1 MGKGEVIRFLSSI
14 GVDTRFVSILEDAI
28 LINNLRFSRFSRK
41 REEVFKKNYPS
52 IKVVRSKIFQM
63 ICSRVS
69 RVLSDE
75 LEPHQRILVEEGD
88 DPLSYTL
95 YAVLEPYTRKYG
107 VSLVSGGEFDFIAC
121 PLTLDHIIADAIGEM
136 INGKPIR
143 GPPREDD
150 RGRLLYP
157 LSRVPVA
164 WIERWLR
171 TGSIKI
177 TGDDVIEEFIG
188 FFEEILP
195 EFRENMLKS
204 LNYIRE
210 KGII

>member
-107 VSLVSGGEFDFIAC
+107 VSLVSGENLI
-121 PLTLDHIIADAIGEM
+121 
-136 INGKPIR
+136 
-143 GPPREDD
+143 
-150 RGRLLYP
+150 
-157 LSRVPVA
+157 LSHVH
-164 WIERWLR
+164 
-171 TGSIKI
+171 
-177 TGDDVIEEFIG
+177 
-188 FFEEILP
+188 
-195 EFRENMLKS
+195 
-204 LNYIRE
+204 
-210 KGII
+210 

>member
-14 GVDTRFVSILEDAI
+14 GVDTRFVSVLEDAI

-41 REEVFKKNYPS
+41 REEVFRKKYLG

-69 RVLSDE
+69 HVLSGE
-75 LEPHQRILVEEGD
+75 LEPHQRILVREGD

-107 VSLVSGGEFDFIAC
+107 VSLVSWGEFDFIAC
-121 PLTLDHIIADAIGEM
+121 PLTLDHIIAEAIGEM
-136 INGKPIR
+136 INGKPIK
-143 GPPREDD
+143 GPPREDS

-164 WIERWLR
+164 WIERWLGVGPIR
-171 TGSIKI
+171 VTE
-177 TGDDVIEEFIG
+177 DDVIEEFIG
-188 FFEEILP
+188 FFEEVLP
-195 EFRENMLKS
+195 QFRENMLKS
-204 LNYIRE
+204 LDYIRE
-210 KGII
+210 CGVI